1 MSAEPRHVV
10 VTGASRGIGAGIAR
24 AFADAGDAV
33 TLVAD
38 DGAVQEVAAFIT
50 RETGADVIG
59 VRCDVTS
66 DADVAAAFVGG
77 RSIDVLVNNAGVEL
91 PTPLGDTDAG
101 VHADF
106 ERILA
111 VNVMGAW
118 RVTRAALPAMRRPGC
133 ILITSSIWGRT
144 AISGFSAYVASKHA
158 LIGLTR
164 TWAHELAAEGIR
176 VNAVCPG
183 WVRTEASMRS
193 LRWMADREGRPES
206 ELLAEIEGGQVM
218 GGLME
223 PADIAG
229 TYLYLASPAA
239 ASVTGQALPVDR
251 GEVMA

>member
-1 MSAEPRHVV
+1 MKGEPRHVV

-24 AFADAGDAV
+24 AFAQAGDAV
-33 TLVAD
+33 TLIAD
-38 DGAVQEVAAFIT
+38 DEPVHTVAAAIA
-50 RETGADVIG
+50 RETGARVDG
-59 VRCDVTS
+59 VRCDVTA
-66 DADVAAAFVGG
+66 DADVAAAFADG

-91 PTPLGDTDAG
+91 PTPLADSDPA

-111 VNVMGAW
+111 VNVTGAW
-118 RVTRAALPAMRRPGC
+118 RVTRAALPSLRRPGC
-133 ILITSSIWGRT
+133 ILVTASIWGRT
-144 AISGFSAYVASKHA
+144 AVAGFSAYVASKHA

-164 TWAHELAAEGIR
+164 TWAHELAADGIR

-193 LRWMADREGRPES
+193 LRWMAAREGRPEA
-206 ELLAEIEGGQVM
+206 ELLAEVEAGQVI

-223 PADIAG
+223 PADVAG
-229 TYLYLASPAA
+229 MYVYLASPAA
-239 ASVTGQALPVDR
+239 GSVTGQAIPVDR

>member
-1 MSAEPRHVV
+1 MGAEQQHVV

-24 AFADAGDAV
+24 AFAAAGNAV
-33 TLVAD
+33 TLMAD
-38 DGAVQEVAAFIT
+38 DEAVLDAAACLA
-50 RETGADVIG
+50 RETGAGVIG

-66 DADVAAAFVGG
+66 DADVAAAFEGI
-77 RSIDVLVNNAGVEL
+77 RPIDVLVNNAGVEL
-91 PTPLGDTDAG
+91 PTPLADADCG

-111 VNVMGAW
+111 VNVTGAW
-118 RVTRAALPAMRRPGC
+118 RVTRAALSSLRRPGC

-164 TWAHELAAEGIR
+164 TWAHELASEGIR

-193 LRWMADREGRPES
+193 LRWMAGRQGRTES
-206 ELLAEIEGGQVM
+206 ELLAEIENGQAM
-218 GGLME
+218 AGLME
-223 PADIAG
+223 PADVAG

-239 ASVTGQALPVDR
+239 ASLTGQAIPVDR

>member
-1 MSAEPRHVV
+1 MSAGQRHVV

-24 AFADAGDAV
+24 AFADVGDAV
-33 TLVAD
+33 SLIAEDEAVRDVASSM
-38 DGAVQEVAAFIT
+38 A
-50 RETGADVIG
+50 RETGTDVRG

-66 DADVAAAFVGG
+66 DADVAAAFDGG
-77 RSIDVLVNNAGVEL
+77 RPIDVLVNNAGVEL
-91 PTPLGDTDAG
+91 PTPLDDANSS

-111 VNVMGAW
+111 VNVTGAW
-118 RVTRAALPAMRRPGC
+118 RFTRAALPAMRRPGC

-164 TWAHELAAEGIR
+164 TWAHELAADGIR

-193 LRWMADREGRPES
+193 LRWMAVREGRPES
-206 ELLAEIEGGQVM
+206 ELLAEIEGGQVI

-223 PADIAG
+223 PADVAG
-229 TYLYLASPAA
+229 MYLYLASPAA
-239 ASVTGQALPVDR
+239 ASVTGQAIPVDR

>member
-1 MSAEPRHVV
+1 MGDEPQHVV

-24 AFADAGDAV
+24 AFADAGNAV
-33 TLVAD
+33 TLIAD
-38 DGAVQEVAAFIT
+38 DEGVRDAAAALS
-50 RETGADVIG
+50 RDTGAEVTG

-66 DADVAAAFVGG
+66 DEDVAAAFDGI
-77 RSIDVLVNNAGVEL
+77 RPIDVLVNNAGVEL
-91 PTPLGDTDAG
+91 PTPLADTDPN

-111 VNVMGAW
+111 VNVTGAW
-118 RVTRAALPAMRRPGC
+118 RVTRAALPALRRPGC

-164 TWAHELAAEGIR
+164 TWAHELAPEGIR

-193 LRWMADREGRPES
+193 LHWMAVREGRTES
-206 ELLAEIEGGQVM
+206 ELLAEIEDGQVI

-223 PADIAG
+223 PADVAG
-229 TYLYLASPAA
+229 MYLYLASPAA
-239 ASVTGQALPVDR
+239 ASVTGQAIPVDR

>member
-1 MSAEPRHVV
+1 MGIEQRHVV
-10 VTGASRGIGAGIAR
+10 ITGASRGIGVGIAR

-33 TLVAD
+33 TLIAD
-38 DGAVQEVAAFIT
+38 DEAVRDVAMSMA
-50 RETGADVIG
+50 RETGADVCG

-66 DADVAAAFVGG
+66 DADVAAAFDGG
-77 RSIDVLVNNAGVEL
+77 RPIDVLVNNAGVEL
-91 PTPLGDTDAG
+91 PTPLGDADASA
-101 VHADF
+101 HADF

-111 VNVMGAW
+111 VNVTGAW

-176 VNAVCPG
+176 VNAICPG

-193 LRWMADREGRPES
+193 LRWMAACEGRPES
-206 ELLAEIEGGQVM
+206 ELLAEIEGGQVIR
-218 GGLME
+218 GLME
-223 PADIAG
+223 PADVAG
-229 TYLYLASPAA
+229 MYLYLASPAA
-239 ASVTGQALPVDR
+239 ASVTGQAIPVDR

>member
-1 MSAEPRHVV
+1 MNTDARHVV

-24 AFADAGDAV
+24 AFAAAGDAV
-33 TLVAD
+33 TLIAD
-38 DGAVQEVAAFIT
+38 DAPVREVAAELAH
-50 RETGADVIG
+50 ETGAHVEG
-59 VRCDVTS
+59 VRCDVTV
-66 DADVAAAFVGG
+66 DADVAAAFADG
-77 RSIDVLVNNAGVEL
+77 RPIDVLVNNAGVEL
-91 PTPLGDTDAG
+91 PTPLGDADPA

-111 VNVMGAW
+111 VNVTGAW

-133 ILITSSIWGRT
+133 ILVTSSIWGRT
-144 AISGFSAYVASKHA
+144 AVAGFSAYVASKHA
-158 LIGLTR
+158 LLGLTR
-164 TWAHELAAEGIR
+164 TWAHELATEGIR

-193 LRWMADREGRPES
+193 LRWMAEREGRS
-206 ELLAEIEGGQVM
+206 EADILAEVEAGQVI

-223 PADIAG
+223 PADVAG

-239 ASVTGQALPVDR
+239 ASVTGQAIPVDR

>member
-1 MSAEPRHVV
+1 MGSDQRHVV

-24 AFADAGDAV
+24 AFADAGNSV
-33 TLVAD
+33 TLIAD
-38 DGAVQEVAAFIT
+38 DEAVRDVAAALA
-50 RETGADVIG
+50 RETSSEVIG
-59 VRCDVTS
+59 LRCDVTS
-66 DADVAAAFVGG
+66 DTDVASAFDGV
-77 RSIDVLVNNAGVEL
+77 RPIDVLVNNAGVEL
-91 PTPLGDTDAG
+91 PTPLADADSN

-111 VNVMGAW
+111 VNVTGAW
-118 RVTRAALPAMRRPGC
+118 RVTRAALPALRRPGC

-144 AISGFSAYVASKHA
+144 AIAGFSAYVASKHA

-164 TWAHELAAEGIR
+164 TWAHELASEGIR

-193 LRWMADREGRPES
+193 LRWMAAREGRTES
-206 ELLAEIEGGQVM
+206 ELLAEIEGGQVL

-223 PADIAG
+223 PADVAG
-229 TYLYLASPAA
+229 MYLYLASPAA
-239 ASVTGQALPVDR
+239 ASVSGQAIPVDR

>member
-1 MSAEPRHVV
+1 MSAGETHVV
-10 VTGASRGIGAGIAR
+10 VTGASRGIGAGLAR
-24 AFADAGDAV
+24 AFADAGNAV
-33 TLVAD
+33 TLIAD
-38 DGAVQEVAAFIT
+38 DAAVRDVASALA
-50 RETGADVIG
+50 RETGADVTG
-59 VRCDVTS
+59 LCCDVTS
-66 DADVAAAFVGG
+66 DSDVAAAFDGG
-77 RSIDVLVNNAGVEL
+77 RPIDVLINNAGVEL
-91 PTPLGDTDAG
+91 PTPLGDADPA

-111 VNVMGAW
+111 VNVTGAW

-193 LRWMADREGRPES
+193 LRWMAAREGRPES
-206 ELLAEIEGGQVM
+206 ELLAEIERGQVM

-239 ASVTGQALPVDR
+239 ASITGQAIPVDR

>member
-1 MSAEPRHVV
+1 MNAAQRHVV

-24 AFADAGDAV
+24 AFAEGGDAV
-33 TLVAD
+33 TLIAD
-38 DGAVQEVAAFIT
+38 DEPVREVAAALA
-50 RETGADVIG
+50 RETGSDVTG

-66 DADVAAAFVGG
+66 DTDVAAAFANG
-77 RSIDVLVNNAGVEL
+77 RPVDVLVNNAGVEL
-91 PTPLGDTDAG
+91 PTPLGDADPDVDAR
-101 VHADF
+101 F

-111 VNVMGAW
+111 INVTGAW
-118 RVTRAALPAMRRPGC
+118 RVTRAALPALRRPGC
-133 ILITSSIWGRT
+133 ILVTSSIWGRT

-193 LRWMADREGRPES
+193 LRWMAAREGRSEA
-206 ELLAEIEGGQVM
+206 ELLSEIEDGQAM

-223 PADIAG
+223 PTDVAG
-229 TYLYLASPAA
+229 MYLYLASPAA
-239 ASVTGQALPVDR
+239 ASVTGQAIPVDR